1 MEGFMSRAAWIKI
14 TPVVALCFGLVAC
27 SETVG
32 PKAVGGAAV
41 GATAGGL
48 IGAAAGGGTAGI
60 IGGALLGGLAGG
72 ALGDKLDQNDRKLAQ
87 ENYYKSMEYGATGT
101 TSTWRNPDSGHH
113 GEITPMRTWETPSGP
128 CREFKQTIYIDGQA
142 QEGVGTACRQADG
155 SWKIQN

>member
-1 MEGFMSRAAWIKI
+1 MSRATWMKM

-27 SETVG
+27 GETVG

-72 ALGDKLDQNDRKLAQ
+72 ALGDKLDQNDRRLAQ
-87 ENYYKSMEYGATGT
+87 ENYNRSMEYGATGAS
-101 TSTWRNPDSGHH
+101 STWRNPDNGHYGH
-113 GEITPMRTWETPSGP
+113 VTPTRTYETASGP
-128 CREFKQTIYIDGQA
+128 CREFNQTIYIDGQA
-142 QEGVGTACRQADG
+142 HEGTGTACRQSDG
-155 SWKIQN
+155 TWQIRN

>member
-1 MEGFMSRAAWIKI
+1 MSRANIIRI
-14 TPVVALCFGLVAC
+14 TPVVALCFALVAC

-72 ALGDKLDQNDRKLAQ
+72 ALGDKLDQNDRRLAQ
-87 ENYYKSMEYGATGT
+87 ENYYRSMEYGRTGET
-101 TSTWRNPDSGHH
+101 NTWSNPDSGHR
-113 GEITPMRTWETPSGP
+113 GSITPIRTYETPSGP

-142 QEGVGTACRQADG
+142 QEGLGTACRQSDG
-155 SWKIQN
+155 TWKIQN

>member
-1 MEGFMSRAAWIKI
+1 MSRANWIRI
-14 TPVVALCFGLVAC
+14 TPVVALCIALVGC

-72 ALGDKLDQNDRKLAQ
+72 ALGDKLDQNDRRLAQ
-87 ENYYKSMEYGATGT
+87 ENYYRSMEYGRVGE
-101 TSTWRNPDSGHH
+101 TSSWRNPDSGNY
-113 GEITPMRTWETPSGP
+113 GEITPIRTYETPSGP
-128 CREFKQTIYIDGQA
+128 CREFKQTIYVDGQA
-142 QEGVGTACRQADG
+142 QEGIGTACRQNDG
-155 SWKIQN
+155 TWRIKN